1 MIALLVVPVTAGLGL
16 VLLPAFG
23 YLPVLGSE
31 QANLSAWQ
39 LLFSQPGLGRS
50 IIISL
55 TSGLFSTALS
65 LLVVVLFLA
74 ASQGTWLDRG
84 LRRLV
89 SPLLAVPHAAI
100 AFGFAFLIAPSGLLA
115 RLLSPWPSGWET
127 PPDALIINDPWGL
140 SLTFGLVLKE
150 APFLLLMSLAALPQ
164 LQPEKR
170 LRLARSLG
178 YAPSVAWLKVVLPS
192 LYPLIRLPIYAVI
205 AYATS
210 VVDMA
215 LILGPRLPPTLSVSI
230 LGWFNDPDITRRFMA
245 SAAAVLQLGVTLAA
259 LLAWWLLEQLTQRL
273 SGRWLTN
280 GERQRGATLIAFAG
294 RAGFALVS
302 LAALT
307 ALVGLV
313 LFSIAGFWR
322 FPELLPQTFTFAH
335 WQRSASALT
344 TPLYNTALIAVL
356 STGLAALL
364 VVATLENEQQQKR
377 RPARSLWLLY
387 LPLLVPQ
394 IAFLY
399 GLVVAAE
406 RLGIRPQLA
415 LVVAGH
421 LLFVLP
427 YVYLSLAE
435 AYRRLD
441 PRWLHIAQSLGV
453 SRRRAFWRV
462 RLPLLLAPLLT
473 AVAVG
478 LAVSIGQYLPTQLLG
493 AGRVSTVTTDAVAL
507 ASGGNRRLIGVW
519 AIVQAILPLF
529 GFMAAILLP
538 RWLGAS
544 RRFRAPRSSRTVSGA
559 LSHSGSHNASHNA
572 SHNGSHHAVHNASI
586 HQRHREENQ

>member
-1 MIALLVVPVTAGLGL
+1 MLRLAPLLIIALLVMPVTAGLGM

-23 YLPVLGSE
+23 YLPILGSE

-39 LLFSQPGLGRS
+39 MLFAQPGLGRS
-50 IIISL
+50 VAVSFA
-55 TSGLFSTALS
+55 SGLASTALA
-65 LLVVVLFLA
+65 LLIVVLFLA
-74 ASQGTWLDRG
+74 ASQGTWLDRS

-89 SPLLAVPHAAI
+89 SPLLAIPHAAV
-100 AFGFAFLIAPSGLLA
+100 AFGFAFLIAPSGLMA
-115 RLLSPWPSGWET
+115 RLISPWLSGWEA
-127 PPDALIINDPWGL
+127 PPDALIVNDPWGL
-140 SLTFGLVLKE
+140 ALTFGLVLKE

-164 LQPEKR
+164 LQAEQR

-178 YAPSVAWLKVVLPS
+178 YAPTIAWLKVVLPS

-230 LGWFNDPDITRRFMA
+230 LGWFSDPDITHRFMA

-259 LLAWWLLEQLTQRL
+259 LLSWWLLEQLARRL
-273 SGRWLTN
+273 SQRWLTN
-280 GERQRGATLIAFAG
+280 GDRQRGEALFTVTG
-294 RAGFALVS
+294 RAGLTLAS
-302 LAALT
+302 LAALA
-307 ALVGLV
+307 ALIGLG
-313 LFSIAGFWR
+313 LFSVAGFWR
-322 FPELLPQTFTFAH
+322 FPELLPQSFTFDH
-335 WQRSASALT
+335 WQRSADMLAG
-344 TPLYNTALIAVL
+344 PLVNTALIALL
-356 STGLAALL
+356 STGLAAVL
-364 VVATLENEQQQKR
+364 VVATLENEQRQQIH
-377 RPARSLWLLY
+377 PTRSLWLLY

-415 LVVAGH
+415 LVVSGH

-441 PRWLHIAQSLGV
+441 PRWLYIAQSLGV

-493 AGRVSTVTTDAVAL
+493 AGRVPTVTTEAVAL

-519 AIVQAILPLF
+519 ALVQAGLPLV
-529 GFMAAILLP
+529 GFMAAVALP
-538 RWLGAS
+538 RWLGAP
-544 RRFRAPRSSRTVSGA
+544 RRVPLNV
-559 LSHSGSHNASHNA
+559 
-572 SHNGSHHAVHNASI
+572 
-586 HQRHREENQ
+586 QRQG

>member
-1 MIALLVVPVTAGLGL
+1 MLRLAPIVIIALLVMPVTAGLGM

-23 YLPVLGSE
+23 YLPVLGSD
-31 QANLSAWQ
+31 QANLFAWQ
-39 LLFSQPGLGRS
+39 MLFAQPGLGRS
-50 IIISL
+50 VAVSFA
-55 TSGLFSTALS
+55 SGLASTALA
-65 LLVVVLFLA
+65 LLIVVLFLA
-74 ASQGTWLDRG
+74 ASQGTWLDRS

-89 SPLLAVPHAAI
+89 SPLLAIPHAAV
-100 AFGFAFLIAPSGLLA
+100 AFGFAFLIAPSGLMA
-115 RLLSPWPSGWET
+115 RLISPWLSGWEA
-127 PPDALIINDPWGL
+127 PPDALIVNDPWGL
-140 SLTFGLVLKE
+140 ALTLGLVLKE

-164 LQPEKR
+164 LQAEQR

-178 YAPSVAWLKVVLPS
+178 YSPTVAWLKGVLPS
-192 LYPLIRLPIYAVI
+192 LYPLIRLPVYAVI

-230 LGWFNDPDITRRFMA
+230 LGWFSDPDLTRRFMA

-259 LLAWWLLEQLTQRL
+259 LLSWWLLEQLARRL
-273 SGRWLTN
+273 GQRWLIN
-280 GERQRGATLIAFAG
+280 GERTRGDAAVRVFG
-294 RAGFALVS
+294 RVGLALASAAALAS
-302 LAALT
+302 LA
-307 ALVGLV
+307 GLG
-313 LFSIAGFWR
+313 LFSVAGFWR
-322 FPELLPQTFTFAH
+322 FPELLPQSLTVDH
-335 WQRSASALT
+335 WQRSVSMLAGPLT
-344 TPLYNTALIAVL
+344 HTALIALL
-356 STGLAALL
+356 STGVAAVL
-364 VVATLENEQQQKR
+364 VVATLENEQRQQR
-377 RPARSLWLLY
+377 HPTRSLWLLY

-441 PRWLHIAQSLGV
+441 PRWLYMAQSLGV

-473 AVAVG
+473 AAAVG

-493 AGRVSTVTTDAVAL
+493 AGRVPTVTTEAVAL

-519 AIVQAILPLF
+519 ALVQAGLPLV
-529 GFMAAILLP
+529 GFMVAVALP
-538 RWLGAS
+538 RWLGAP
-544 RRFRAPRSSRTVSGA
+544 RRTPLNVKRQG
-559 LSHSGSHNASHNA
+559 
-572 SHNGSHHAVHNASI
+572 
-586 HQRHREENQ
+586 

>member
-1 MIALLVVPVTAGLGL
+1 MLRLAPLLILALLVIPVTAGLGM

-39 LLFSQPGLGRS
+39 MLFAQPGLGRS
-50 IIISL
+50 VTVSFV
-55 TSGLFSTALS
+55 SGLASTALA
-65 LLVVVLFLA
+65 LLIVVLFLA
-74 ASQGTWLDRG
+74 ASQGTWLDRS

-89 SPLLAVPHAAI
+89 SPLLAIPHAAV
-100 AFGFAFLIAPSGLLA
+100 AFGFAFLIAPSGLMA
-115 RLLSPWPSGWET
+115 RLISPWLSGWEA
-127 PPDALIINDPWGL
+127 PPDALIVNDPWGL
-140 SLTFGLVLKE
+140 ALTFGLVLKE

-164 LQPEKR
+164 LQAEQR

-178 YAPSVAWLKVVLPS
+178 YAPTLAWLKVVLPS
-192 LYPLIRLPIYAVI
+192 LYPLIRLPVYAVI

-230 LGWFNDPDITRRFMA
+230 LGWFNDPDLTRRFMA

-259 LLAWWLLEQLTQRL
+259 LISWWLLEQLARRL
-273 SGRWLTN
+273 GQRWLTN
-280 GERQRGATLIAFAG
+280 GERTRGDTAVRLIG
-294 RAGFALVS
+294 RAGFSVASV
-302 LAALT
+302 AALA

-313 LFSIAGFWR
+313 LFSVAGFWR
-322 FPELLPQTFTFAH
+322 FPELLPQSFTVDH
-335 WQRSASALT
+335 WQRSASMLAG
-344 TPLYNTALIAVL
+344 PLANTALIALL
-356 STGLAALL
+356 STGLAAVL
-364 VVATLENEQQQKR
+364 VVATLENEQRQQLH
-377 RPARSLWLLY
+377 PTRSLWLLY

-406 RLGIRPQLA
+406 RWGIRPQMA

-435 AYRRLD
+435 TYRRLD
-441 PRWLHIAQSLGV
+441 PRWLYIAQSLGV

-462 RLPLLLAPLLT
+462 RLPLIIAPLLT
-473 AVAVG
+473 SVAVG

-493 AGRVSTVTTDAVAL
+493 AGRVPTVTTEAVAL
-507 ASGGNRRLIGVW
+507 ASGSNRRLIGVW
-519 AIVQAILPLF
+519 AIVQAGLPLL
-529 GFMAAILLP
+529 GFMLAIALP
-538 RWLGAS
+538 RWLGV
-544 RRFRAPRSSRTVSGA
+544 PKRTTPTTQSQG
-559 LSHSGSHNASHNA
+559 
-572 SHNGSHHAVHNASI
+572 
-586 HQRHREENQ
+586 